1 MEMLNKLL
9 VINKSD
15 LKKTMFINPK
25 HIGNFLW
32 GKRISNYILIHLKDG
47 CEEIVKLNSNECN
60 LIQDQINKIMNL

>member
-1 MEMLNKLL
+1 MLNKLL

-25 HIGNFLW
+25 NIGNFLW

-47 CEEIVKLNSNECN
+47 YEEIVKLDSNECD
-60 LIQDQINKIMNL
+60 LIQGQINKIMNL